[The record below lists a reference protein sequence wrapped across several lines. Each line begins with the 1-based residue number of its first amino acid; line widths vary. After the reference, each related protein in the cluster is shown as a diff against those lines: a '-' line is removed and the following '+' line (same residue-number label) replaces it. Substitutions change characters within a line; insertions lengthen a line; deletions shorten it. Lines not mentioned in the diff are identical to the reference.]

1 MTKRAFSWV
10 FMICATL
17 LNILLLGVLFLIFTV
32 LAFLIAG
39 ENPTVAMI
47 GIAVS
52 FFLAIALS
60 MFLYSK
66 ILNWAVKK
74 WNLEDKMDP
83 IFGKKKRS

>member
-1 MTKRAFSWV
+1 MTKKAFSWV
-10 FMICATL
+10 FMLCATL
-17 LNILLLGVLFLIFTV
+17 FNIVLLGLLFLVFTV
-32 LAFLIAG
+32 ITFLIAG
-39 ENPTVAMI
+39 ENPTVAMV

-66 ILNWAVKK
+66 ILNWVIRK

-83 IFGKKKRS
+83 IFGRKRR